1 MQKSLRK
8 ITAKETLEYTEQGF
22 YINKQGERVDIKD
35 IQQQAVSG
43 TSFYTSEDLDI
54 KLELTNVYSRYD
66 TRFEVVEET
75 TIQSV
80 LRTVSEGFTNPM
92 CLNFASAKNP
102 GGGFFN
108 GAQAQEESIARSSG
122 LYPCQMS
129 AFEFYETHRAIKS
142 CMYTDGMIYSPKVPI
157 LRKDNGELLDTPVLC
172 SIITSAAVN
181 TGVVKRFEIERV
193 SEIEEIM
200 RNRIDKLLGLS
211 AIQNHKTLILGAWGC
226 GVFQNDPKMVARLFF
241 ELLSN
246 KYQGVF
252 EKVVFAI
259 YAKNKK
265 FIEAFQDAFS
275 KKITL

>member
-22 YINKQGERVDIKD
+22 YINKNKERVDIKD
-35 IQQQAVSG
+35 VQQQAISG
-43 TSFYTSEDLDI
+43 TQFYTSEDLDTMLTSM
-54 KLELTNVYSRYD
+54 KLKSEYS
-66 TRFEVVEET
+66 TVFEVIEET

-80 LRTVSEGFTNPM
+80 LRIISEGFINPM

-129 AFEFYETHRAIKS
+129 AFDFYETHRAMKS
-142 CMYTDGMIYSPKVPI
+142 CIYTDGMIYSPEVPI
-157 LRKDNGELLDTPVLC
+157 LRKDSGELLDTPVLS
-172 SIITSAAVN
+172 SIITAAAVN
-181 TGVVKRFEIERV
+181 TGVVKRFEIERI
-193 SEIEEIM
+193 SEVEDIM
-200 RNRIDKLLGLS
+200 KKRIDKLLCLS
-211 AIQNHKTLILGAWGC
+211 AIKNHKTLILGAWGC
-226 GVFQNDPKMVARLFF
+226 GVFQNDPKMIANLFQ
-241 ELLSN
+241 ELLTT

-252 EKVVFAI
+252 EKAVFAI

-265 FIEAFQDAFS
+265 FIEAFQSEFNDY
-275 KKITL
+275 